1 MDEELKA
8 LEKHGTW
15 EVVPR
20 PKGVKPITSKWVY
33 KIKLDSNNQPVRFK
47 ARLVARGF
55 EQKEGID
62 YEETFAPVVKLKSLK
77 ILLAIAAAQDLE
89 VRQMDFDN
97 AFLNAELSH
106 DVYME
111 LPKGSHY
118 PDGTVI
124 KLKKSLY
131 GLKQA
136 GRDYG
141 TRRSETCFS
150 ALDTCDCSVTD
161 VCSSSDLTT
170 GE

>member
-1 MDEELKA
+1 MRNGGTRWTEELKA

-89 VRQMDFDN
+89 MRQMDFDN

-118 PDGTVI
+118 PRRNRH
-124 KLKKSLY
+124 
-131 GLKQA
+131 QA
-136 GRDYG
+136 
-141 TRRSETCFS
+141 EEV
-150 ALDTCDCSVTD
+150 SVRTEASWSRLARGD
-161 VCSSSDLTT
+161 PRPASQPWIRAFGV
-170 GE
+170 